1 MLPAIRNG
9 SGKEKEVR
17 EEEGGASRA
26 GCVVEQ
32 MQSTRQPTKVVMPP
46 EDGEKCCIIDMEA
59 HFSDLMS
66 TRGVEANTSKRR

>member
-9 SGKEKEVR
+9 SRKEKEVR

-32 MQSTRQPTKVVMPP
+32 M
-46 EDGEKCCIIDMEA
+46 
-59 HFSDLMS
+59 
-66 TRGVEANTSKRR
+66 